1 MSSTE
6 NKEVAAAKEPVM
18 VTLEAGKQ
26 VDVRTLKAS
35 DHVKAFDPM
44 ILVVTI
50 LASCFG
56 AIIDLELMTRVGV
69 SQNTSIIGALLAV
82 VISMIPGK
90 LFHRFKN
97 IHAQNLVQTSIS
109 GAAYAAAN
117 AMILPIGIPVLMGR
131 SDLML
136 PVLFGVTLAAIVDGF
151 LVYKVFDSPMFAA
164 TNPFPSGIATSE
176 TILAL
181 ANRGKRS
188 LLLFVGMGAGIAG
201 KAAGIPMDLFGV
213 SWFANLLAMMAFALG
228 SIAKGSLIPMWT
240 AAISMDGVVPTMIT
254 YLPHGMMVGA
264 GLISLIQAALVL
276 GKKSKKSAEKT
287 AQDATSER
295 SVTMESMRKSLG
307 IGFVLFLGIAILL
320 AFTTGIYAEMSAGQ
334 LVAWLLFAAFAAIS
348 SELVCGL
355 SSMHSGW
362 FPAMAT
368 ALIFLIVGIMMGFP
382 AMPLAILVAYTSST
396 GPAFCDMQT
405 DLKCGW
411 ILRGRG
417 ANPEFEKAG
426 RKQQFISELLGYCV
440 AFVMVLLLAN
450 TYFDQGLFVPTTKT
464 FIATIDAGAN
474 AEVAK
479 WLLIW
484 AIPGAV
490 LQLIGG
496 PRQLG
501 IMFAT
506 GLLIGNTRNGLTV
519 LVALLIRIVAT
530 RWDKKKAQDLL
541 YILGA
546 GCIAG
551 SALYSFFASTLKL
564 TNINKK

>member
-18 VTLEAGKQ
+18 VTIEAGKQ

-201 KAAGIPMDLFGV
+201 KAASIPMDLFGV

>member
-1 MSSTE
+1 MSSNE
-6 NKEVAAAKEPVM
+6 NKNATAAKEPVM

-26 VDVRTLKAS
+26 VEARTLKAS
-35 DHVKAFDPM
+35 DHVKALDPVIIVITM
-44 ILVVTI
+44 
-50 LASCFG
+50 LASCLG
-56 AIIDLELMTRVGV
+56 AIIGLELMTRVGV
-69 SQNTSIIGALLAV
+69 NQNTSIIGALIAV
-82 VISMIPGK
+82 VLSMIPGK
-90 LFHRFKN
+90 LFRRFKN

-109 GAAYAAAN
+109 GASYAAAN

-131 SDLML
+131 PDLL
-136 PVLFGVTLAAIVDGF
+136 FPVLIGVTLATIVDGF
-151 LVYKVFDSPMFAA
+151 LIYKVFDSPMFAA

-240 AAISMDGVVPTMIT
+240 AAIGADAVPTMIT

-276 GKKSKKSAEKT
+276 GKKSKKSAEKA
-287 AQDATSER
+287 AQDTTGER

-307 IGFVLFLGIAILL
+307 IGFVLFLGIALLL
-320 AFTTGIYAEMSAGQ
+320 AFITGIYAEMSAGQ

-368 ALIFLIVGIMMGFP
+368 ALIFLVVGIMMGFP

-426 RKQQFISELLGYCV
+426 RKQQFICELLGCGV

>member
-6 NKEVAAAKEPVM
+6 NKGVTAAKEPVM
-18 VTLEAGKQ
+18 VTIEAGKQ

-240 AAISMDGVVPTMIT
+240 AAISVDGVVPTMIT

-287 AQDATSER
+287 VQDATSER